1 MNIREKLQTL
11 SEDDLR
17 KKVIIPMMY
26 ALGCINVRDTHGP
39 YEKGKDV
46 VYEVYHLFR
55 RNIYGAIIVKNKR
68 NIGKSDLENLH
79 RQANEALV
87 TFKNPNDPRNEIKIH
102 ELTIMTSYRFS
113 DPARDY
119 IFENCGRNFPNI
131 HIINGA
137 SLESIILGLI
147 SDYETNTKMKYQFNI
162 STFKDFC
169 DRMSG
174 RNIMISEPIGNPYK
188 KEEGQE
194 IKK

>member
-131 HIINGA
+131 HI
-137 SLESIILGLI
+137 
-147 SDYETNTKMKYQFNI
+147 YQFNI